1 MYWRIGEESPG
12 KILGGTPGLYN
23 TNTVLY
29 IDISIP
35 DYKHLCNKSQ
45 VIASRC
51 GGCPCCKAQGVSWK
65 VHGWYRKYWR
75 TEPLL
80 ILRLQ
85 CPVCWRTHAVMPSFS
100 MPHASHD
107 TADIDAYLAARHSG
121 QTRRQAA
128 AGLGLE
134 AFSYQ
139 TLKRI
144 DRRIHIRA
152 LIIKACE
159 PSKQTESLTG
169 YPFLCAKAGCN
180 TMVATLNRH
189 YLLNNGR
196 GWLFGNLLW
205 LSRNPIAGTRISHD
219 LANPRSTPGSI
230 DSS

>member
-12 KILGGTPGLYN
+12 VILGGTPGLYN

-29 IDISIP
+29 IDISNL
-35 DYKHLCNKSQ
+35 DYKHLCKDSRLLAN
-45 VIASRC
+45 RC
-51 GGCPCCKAQGVSWK
+51 GGCPRCKARGFTWRI
-65 VHGWYRKYWR
+65 HGWYRKYWR
-75 TEPLL
+75 AEPLL

-100 MPHASHD
+100 VPHASHD
-107 TADIDAYLAARHSG
+107 TADIDAYLAARHAG

-128 AGLGLE
+128 EGLGLE
-134 AFSYQ
+134 AFSCQ

-144 DRRIHIRA
+144 DRRIHTRA

-159 PSKQTESLTG
+159 VPLPATNLTG
-169 YPFLCAKAGCN
+169 YPFLCAKAGCS
-180 TMVATLNRH
+180 TMVDALNRH

-205 LSRNPIAGTRISHD
+205 LSRSSIAGTMPPHD
-219 LANPRSTPGSI
+219 LTSPRSAPDPI